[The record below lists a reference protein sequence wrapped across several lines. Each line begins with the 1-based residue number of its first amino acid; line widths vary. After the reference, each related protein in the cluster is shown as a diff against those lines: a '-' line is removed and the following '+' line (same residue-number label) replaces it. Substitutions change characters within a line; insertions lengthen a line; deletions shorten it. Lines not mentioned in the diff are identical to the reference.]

1 MVKLVT
7 FERKKI
13 VQFFCVGSHMT
24 PGKITKMLNFEK
36 KNIKAANF
44 SALYCTKRT
53 CLVIPIWA
61 TIKSRNEGG
70 REAP

>member
-36 KNIKAANF
+36 KILK
-44 SALYCTKRT
+44 LRT
-53 CLVIPIWA
+53 FLHYIIQ
-61 TIKSRNEGG
+61 
-70 REAP
+70 REHA